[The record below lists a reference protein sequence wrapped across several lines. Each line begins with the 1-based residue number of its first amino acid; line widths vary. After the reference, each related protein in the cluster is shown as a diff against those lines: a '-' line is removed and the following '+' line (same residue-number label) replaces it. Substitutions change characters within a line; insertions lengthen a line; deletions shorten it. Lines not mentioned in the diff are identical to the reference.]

1 MANKKISQLSATST
15 ANDNVWL
22 VINDS
27 GETTTN
33 KIKRSDLL
41 SGTTSPAGL
50 VNGAGSDSLISSS
63 SLTTT
68 AATASG
74 TNDIA
79 IGNDAIAQGGDSVA
93 IGSSVDSGANSVS
106 IGNNITSLRNNA
118 GGRFNVLIG
127 NNINV
132 PSSGQGSVFV
142 IGEDFTATSD
152 GYQIQIGNGT
162 GNSSGRYATQIGN
175 LTTARAE
182 GGIAMGLRCEHE
194 GRYGIML
201 MGDGQGSSIGASTNF
216 SSILGGDEN
225 NITSTEDY
233 NNIIGSKS
241 SIISGTTSGT
251 TLIGLQNFT
260 SPTEDNTTYVDNLY
274 SVGSRI
280 NGTDDNIVLGQSDNT
295 FPSIATDSLIA
306 SSIGSSISAANTIG
320 IISSYQSNV
329 TGPSY
334 RSIVAGTYQ
343 SNLNAATG
351 CAVLGTYADITG
363 SGNGYD
369 VIAGGISHTLTSS
382 SYSTILGGQNNTI
395 TSSNES
401 ALISTNGS
409 LISGGSLNSVVLGGR
424 NTTIGDLDE
433 VIMLGTNNRTSLY
446 SATTHAEN
454 IHIYGTESKNTITG
468 QTASGATTIDLST
481 GSVFEFEMT
490 GNITSITFTNWREG
504 GIYEF
509 VVYNNGSHTIT
520 SSGVR
525 LDGVANTIAAKA
537 ASINPTN
544 NERTLYRMLIVNGK
558 GYLNEHLNFQFM

>member
-1 MANKKISQLSATST
+1 MANKKISQLSATT
-15 ANDNVWL
+15 EANDNVWL

-41 SGTTSPAGL
+41 SGTD
-50 VNGAGSDSLISSS
+50 V
-63 SLTTT
+63 
-68 AATASG
+68 
-74 TNDIA
+74 
-79 IGNDAIAQGGDSVA
+79 
-93 IGSSVDSGANSVS
+93 
-106 IGNNITSLRNNA
+106 A
-118 GGRFNVLIG
+118 GGFIQGDASQSL
-127 NNINV
+127 V
-132 PSSGQGSVFV
+132 PYYFP
-142 IGEDFTATSD
+142 TS
-152 GYQIQIGNGT
+152 
-162 GNSSGRYATQIGN
+162 
-175 LTTARAE
+175 
-182 GGIAMGLRCEHE
+182 
-194 GRYGIML
+194 
-201 MGDGQGSSIGASTNF
+201 
-216 SSILGGDEN
+216 
-225 NITSTEDY
+225 
-233 NNIIGSKS
+233 
-241 SIISGTTSGT
+241 SGTTSGT
-251 TLIGLQNFT
+251 T
-260 SPTEDNTTYVDNLY
+260 YVDKLF
-274 SVGSRI
+274 SVGSKIDSTNNNLNIGNNTLSSGGQYNFVAGGNGNIISTGSESAIVGGQINKVENTATNSIILGGRNGKIQAGNRASILGGFDNKI
-280 NGTDDNIVLGQSDNT
+280 NGGTDGLTIVGGGVNTISAGSYSGIFGGYGNTIPSSGNYNSILGGQTN
-295 FPSIATDSLIA
+295 SIAGGTHSAIS
-306 SSIGSSISAANTIG
+306 SSIGSTANGDTTIDISA
-320 IISSYQSNV
+320 SYQSDV
-329 TGPSY
+329 TGASY
-334 RSIVAGTYQ
+334 RSIIAGTYQ
-343 SNLNAATG
+343 SSINAGTG
-351 CAVLGTYADITG
+351 CAVIGTYADITG
-363 SGNGYD
+363 NGNGYD
-369 VIAGGISHTLTSS
+369 IIAGGISHTLTSS